1 MELLEKQLVEKDKQI
16 EKLQQSLGEAHK
28 LLDQQQQLNLS
39 TNRQNEKLLDAPQK
53 TSEDASKD
61 DTDVLEPTGD
71 PLQGGRKLKRL
82 KKAYSAG

>member
-39 TNRQNEKLLDAPQK
+39 TNRQNEKLLDAPQRPAR
-53 TSEDASKD
+53 TPQR
-61 DTDVLEPTGD
+61 TIQTF
-71 PLQGGRKLKRL
+71 
-82 KKAYSAG
+82 